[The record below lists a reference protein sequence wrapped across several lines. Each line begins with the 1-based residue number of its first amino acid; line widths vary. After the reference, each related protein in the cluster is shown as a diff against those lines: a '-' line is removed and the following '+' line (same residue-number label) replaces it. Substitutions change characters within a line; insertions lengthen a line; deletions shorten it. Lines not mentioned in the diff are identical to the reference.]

1 MLFKLSPADQ
11 QDWDYTVKIVWFF
24 AYVFSLLMVIAV
36 SYNQFID
43 YHVGDELGLLSL
55 FVQAFLS
62 GVFSYPNKN
71 KKDTEELK
79 AENADDT
86 PEETKPSV
94 LLIIFLVEFLLF
106 SIATIYGN
114 LH

>member
-1 MLFKLSPADQ
+1 MMLFKLSPAE
-11 QDWDYTVKIVWFF
+11 QDWDYTVKIVWFI
-24 AYVFSLLMVIAV
+24 AYAFSLFMVIAV

-43 YHVGDELGLLSL
+43 YHVGDDLGLLSL

-62 GVFSYPNKN
+62 GVFSFPNKN
-71 KKDTEELK
+71 KKDTEEPETDT
-79 AENADDT
+79 ANDT

-106 SIATIYGN
+106 GIATIYGN